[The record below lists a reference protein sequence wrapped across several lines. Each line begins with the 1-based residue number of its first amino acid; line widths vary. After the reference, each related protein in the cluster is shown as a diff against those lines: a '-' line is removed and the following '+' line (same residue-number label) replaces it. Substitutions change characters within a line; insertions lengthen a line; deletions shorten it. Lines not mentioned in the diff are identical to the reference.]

1 MVFVFII
8 SISLSQYNLDNF
20 DKHDGDVSKHLMV
33 LGDINLIWK
42 EARPLKEISE
52 QDKGF

>member
-1 MVFVFII
+1 MINSKKFLIVLVFGFII

-33 LGDINLIWK
+33 LGDKFNMERSRDL
-42 EARPLKEISE
+42 
-52 QDKGF
+52 